1 MVQMPTFRKWRW
13 NLHEESPECFMSTWG
28 CRTSVLNILYPTV
41 SMCTHRHTIRNFETL
56 KNLCFSPSPVVGSGI
71 LHTHFCA
78 FGCTYMCLLG
88 VKTCFGP
95 FEWFSS
101 IESIRTT
108 KLCVKLYFWYEVKN
122 TTFLTILPLK
132 VVLKPLSGAH
142 WQNFLGT
149 SGPPNVRQNDQKGLL
164 GCGKA
169 QINVPNSFRVLRKR
183 FWNFRKIVEFATF
196 RQRWLGQYDTPI
208 PRFCILKSEK
218 FLHFYPP
225 P

>member
-41 SMCTHRHTIRNFETL
+41 SMCTHRHTIRNFENL
-56 KNLCFSPSPVVGSGI
+56 KNTCFSPSPVVGSEI

-78 FGCTYMCLLG
+78 FGG
-88 VKTCFGP
+88 GHTCASWMLKHVLVL
-95 FEWFSS
+95 FEWFSN

-132 VVLKPLSGAH
+132 VVLKRLSVAH
-142 WQNFLGT
+142 WETFLGA
-149 SGPPNVRQNDQKGLL
+149 SGPPNVNQNGQKGLL
-164 GCGKA
+164 GGGKPVA
-169 QINVPNSFRVLRKR
+169 MSKILLEYLGNDSE
-183 FWNFRKIVEFATF
+183 NF
-196 RQRWLGQYDTPI
+196 
-208 PRFCILKSEK
+208 EK
-218 FLHFYPP
+218 
-225 P
+225 

>member
-95 FEWFSS
+95 FWVFFKHWKYSNNEALRQTLFLVRSQKHHFFDHFTP
-101 IESIRTT
+101 ESGPKTTLWSPLTELSGYLWTT
-108 KLCVKLYFWYEVKN
+108 KCAPKWSKRA
-122 TTFLTILPLK
+122 
-132 VVLKPLSGAH
+132 SGVRE
-142 WQNFLGT
+142 
-149 SGPPNVRQNDQKGLL
+149 SPNECPK
-164 GCGKA
+164 
-169 QINVPNSFRVLRKR
+169 
-183 FWNFRKIVEFATF
+183 
-196 RQRWLGQYDTPI
+196 
-208 PRFCILKSEK
+208 
-218 FLHFYPP
+218 
-225 P
+225 